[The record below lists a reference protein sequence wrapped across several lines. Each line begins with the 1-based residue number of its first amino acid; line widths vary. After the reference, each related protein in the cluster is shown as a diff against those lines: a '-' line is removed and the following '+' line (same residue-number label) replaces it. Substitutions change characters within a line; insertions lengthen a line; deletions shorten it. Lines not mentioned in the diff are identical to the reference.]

1 MRTLVALAS
10 AAALAGC
17 AAAPE
22 VPPEA
27 AAVAPS
33 ATQVAAAQ
41 QRPLTGSRLTR
52 SSTDRALRTIGQQ
65 ELDSEH
71 PITSLGN
78 EVGPRTN

>member
-10 AAALAGC
+10 AVALAGC
-17 AAAPE
+17 ATSEPAPQM
-22 VPPEA
+22 A
-27 AAVAPS
+27 AADGAP
-33 ATQVAAAQ
+33 AAAAQ
-41 QRPLTGSRLTR
+41 KRPLTGSRLSR
-52 SSTDRALRTIGQQ
+52 STTDRSLRTIGQQ